1 MRLGIVVLLASCGIG
16 DSVDQGD
23 FAEVGAALVCSRM
36 RECSTGEYRAS
47 YFGRADCRR
56 HWEQALWDE
65 LAFRADEGCSY
76 VGAGAAAA
84 LEAIDDMACDEFY
97 EQFFVG
103 TAKGPFDDA
112 WSGCGG
118 GGDQ

>member
-1 MRLGIVVLLASCGIG
+1 
-16 DSVDQGD
+16 
-23 FAEVGAALVCSRM
+23 
-36 RECSTGEYRAS
+36 
-47 YFGRADCRR
+47 
-56 HWEQALWDE
+56 
-65 LAFRADEGCSY
+65 
-76 VGAGAAAA
+76 
-84 LEAIDDMACDEFY
+84 MACDEFY